1 MEQVGIY
8 EKLITQL
15 VEKRLDKDIFF
26 VGERKLEVAE
36 ASIWLSRFLTKVI
49 EYVINSV
56 PADEN
61 QVFNQISLAN
71 RLVMWLKDHINDD
84 DFINENLIDSQGR
97 ILTAL
102 FNKQNPLATD
112 LPKYTTAIFPLTGLT
127 QSELFCGSNAGLSLE
142 SELKREIRS
151 SDKIYWLVSFIK
163 WAGIRIF
170 KNELEE
176 FTRSGKELR
185 IITTSYMGATDAKAV
200 EFLASLPNT
209 QVKLSYNTK
218 RERLHAKSYLFLRNT
233 GFHTGYIG
241 SSNLSH
247 SALTS
252 GLEWNLKITTQEIPH
267 IIEKSLSTFETY
279 WESNE
284 FELFSGDTSSKEK
297 LNNALKEAKGSGTES
312 SLFHFDIKPFA
323 HQREILEQL
332 AVERS
337 VHGRFKNLIVAATG
351 TGKTI
356 ISAFDFA
363 RFYKLHPEANFLF
376 VAHRQEIL
384 QQALGA
390 YRGVLKNNQ
399 FGELWVAEHKPN
411 SYKHLFASIQSLNL
425 QLDNLPLVADFY
437 DYIVIDEVHHV
448 AANSYR
454 GLLAHFEPT
463 ILLGLTAT
471 PERHDGVDILADF
484 CGVIAAEIRL
494 PEAINQRHLCPFQYF
509 AIDDATDLRKL
520 NWSRGRY
527 DVAELSNL
535 YTHNDQ
541 RVTRIIR
548 SLAETVTDIDN
559 IKALAFCV
567 TKEHVEYM
575 AKKFNLAGISADV
588 LTSDNSAERQQKRQ
602 SLVSGKLSILCVVD
616 IFNEGVDIPEVDTL
630 LFLRPT
636 ESLTIFLQQLGR
648 GLRLTDDKQCCTILD
663 FVGNSRDEYD
673 FSQKFRALVGKTNQ
687 SIKDEILNDF
697 PHLPLGCR
705 IELEEKAQ
713 SMILR
718 NISRATLNANRLTS
732 LMANFKHQT
741 DLPLTL
747 GNFLRMNPQVS
758 LEDIYRIKIN
768 GQSGWTLLV
777 EAVQGNKIAEPAV
790 QPDLA
795 KAYYRAIN
803 FHLLSCTSLS
813 YLKFI
818 KQLCENDF
826 VFDGQDPIQN
836 QFALMCHYNFWDKSG
851 KALNVKSLT
860 ASLQMLRNK
869 PLQEE
874 LLAVLAILINR
885 IHHQEMDLELAQP
898 SALKVHSR
906 YTREQILA
914 AMGASTFE
922 AKSPSREGVLAI
934 NEQNLECL
942 FVTLNKSEKQFSP
955 TTMYHDYAISEH
967 LFHWQSQNSA
977 RPELG
982 RGLSYIEQQKL
993 GETVLLFVRE
1003 QSKDENGRTMGFVNF
1018 GKVHYVSHNGSQ
1030 PMNVTWR
1037 LEQPIPDVMWHDAA
1051 KLAVG

>member
-1 MEQVGIY
+1 M
-8 EKLITQL
+8 
-15 VEKRLDKDIFF
+15 
-26 VGERKLEVAE
+26 
-36 ASIWLSRFLTKVI
+36 
-49 EYVINSV
+49 
-56 PADEN
+56 
-61 QVFNQISLAN
+61 
-71 RLVMWLKDHINDD
+71 
-84 DFINENLIDSQGR
+84 
-97 ILTAL
+97 
-102 FNKQNPLATD
+102 
-112 LPKYTTAIFPLTGLT
+112 
-127 QSELFCGSNAGLSLE
+127 
-142 SELKREIRS
+142 
-151 SDKIYWLVSFIK
+151 
-163 WAGIRIF
+163 
-170 KNELEE
+170 
-176 FTRSGKELR
+176 
-185 IITTSYMGATDAKAV
+185 
-200 EFLASLPNT
+200 
-209 QVKLSYNTK
+209 
-218 RERLHAKSYLFLRNT
+218 
-233 GFHTGYIG
+233 
-241 SSNLSH
+241 
-247 SALTS
+247 
-252 GLEWNLKITTQEIPH
+252 
-267 IIEKSLSTFETY
+267 
-279 WESNE
+279 
-284 FELFSGDTSSKEK
+284 
-297 LNNALKEAKGSGTES
+297 
-312 SLFHFDIKPFA
+312 
-323 HQREILEQL
+323 
-332 AVERS
+332 
-337 VHGRFKNLIVAATG
+337 
-351 TGKTI
+351 
-356 ISAFDFA
+356 
-363 RFYKLHPEANFLF
+363 
-376 VAHRQEIL
+376 
-384 QQALGA
+384 
-390 YRGVLKNNQ
+390 
-399 FGELWVAEHKPN
+399 
-411 SYKHLFASIQSLNL
+411 
-425 QLDNLPLVADFY
+425 
-437 DYIVIDEVHHV
+437 IDEVHHV
-448 AANSYR
+448 AASSYR

-520 NWSRGRY
+520 NWRRGRY

-535 YTHNDQ
+535 YTHNEQ

-567 TKEHVEYM
+567 TKEHAEYM

-588 LTSDNSAERQQKRQ
+588 LTSDNSAERLQKRQ

-718 NISRATLNANRLTS
+718 NISRAMLNANRLTS

-747 GNFLRMNPQVS
+747 GNFLRINPQVS

-790 QPDLA
+790 QPELA

-818 KQLCENDF
+818 KQLCQNDF
-826 VFDGQDPIQN
+826 VFNGLDLIQN

-851 KALNVKSLT
+851 PALNVNSLA
-860 ASLQMLRNK
+860 ASLLMLRNK

-874 LLAVLAILINR
+874 LLSVLAILINR
-885 IHHQEMDLELAQP
+885 IHHQEMDLGLHQP
-898 SALKVHSR
+898 TALKVHSR

-914 AMGASTFE
+914 AIGASTFA

-934 NEQNLECL
+934 SEQNLECL

-977 RPELG
+977 RPERG

-993 GETVLLFVRE
+993 GKTVLLFVRE

-1037 LEQPIPDVMWHDAA
+1037 LERPIPDVMWHDAA